1 MKLLA
6 TPEWGR
12 IPIGEG
18 ENAVSASLA
27 DALLVQAEA
36 ASRRLAKGDGA
47 GPTVLTRDR
56 TNLCA
61 AQVTGILRTR
71 DAQLEILPKVDD
83 DDRILARKTL
93 MRMLARVWDLPVL
106 ANDLASI
113 VSTGGD
119 ILEVLIRIFADELFS
134 AVHRGLPHGYVEH
147 EDDLPAL
154 RGRLDFTRQFTRL
167 AATPQR
173 LACRFDEFTPDI
185 PINRVL
191 KAAVRLLSR
200 LSRHR
205 DNQRKLHELLPA
217 FDGVAELSTSAA
229 SQGTGVLLDRTNRA
243 YHRLYDM
250 AQRFLRSEHQSIYTG
265 NGDGFALLFEMN
277 TLFEEFI
284 GRTVEQALQPKGW
297 TVSLQRPQST
307 ALIRESGIGAFRTK
321 PDIHLVAPGSGSP
334 VIIDTKWKQLTT
346 GSSSPPW
353 GVSSADVYQ
362 MMAYGQVYDA
372 QTIILL
378 YPHTATIGNEPG
390 ILETLTTPDH
400 RCIVVS
406 SVGLGDFS
414 SIPQQ
419 LLRLV
424 DGVGPRNPVRFSF

>member
-12 IPIGEG
+12 ITIGEG

-36 ASRRLAKGDGA
+36 ARRRLAKGDGA

-56 TNLCA
+56 SHLCA

-71 DAQLEILPKVDD
+71 DAQLEVLPKVDD

-93 MRMLARVWDLPVL
+93 MRMLARVWDLPVS

-284 GRTVEQALQPKGW
+284 GRTIEQALRPKGW

-334 VIIDTKWKQLTT
+334 IVIDTKWKQLTT
-346 GSSSPPW
+346 GRSSPPW

-372 QTIILL
+372 EAVILL
-378 YPHTATIGNEPG
+378 YPHSGVVEKTPG
-390 ILETLTTPDH
+390 ILETFETPDRRH
-400 RCIVVS
+400 IVVATLDLTNLVVLPGQLS
-406 SVGLGDFS
+406 KLVEQAAFS
-414 SIPQQ
+414 Q
-419 LLRLV
+419 LV
-424 DGVGPRNPVRFSF
+424 EA